1 MISYNFNEIKKI
13 SLIMIFFFIPLYVIN
28 VESKKNDYR
37 LHPIERKSLYSNGK
51 KILYIS
57 RHGGTI
63 SNFCYIATNLG
74 FNITVLEPIYNYQ
87 RKPNCYYTRNKCKS
101 FVKSKCFEFDYII
114 ISDIIPDSYIFLI
127 NKCDTK
133 IILEITNRFDFGVPK
148 FEKNIY
154 YKTISKAKKRKNII
168 FIENNPFEIYYLCDK
183 NIFIQNYYLIRP
195 IGLAPISKINKK
207 EIFHNKVAVINNWN
221 QGKILGPILKK
232 LNISFNILES
242 KYGGPLTLTNYK
254 AIIHIPYQ
262 VSVMKMMENFRYGI
276 PMIIPTE
283 RLLREILDNNK
294 NIINYRWIKMALNIK
309 NGIKNYIEFYND
321 EFKELFIYFDNFA
334 DLPNIIEITN
344 FKDLSLKEK
353 EFMKNYENKMVKI
366 WSEALDILPKKESLI
381 SDKKPLC
388 NKISI
393 ND

>member
-1 MISYNFNEIKKI
+1 MIYYNFNEIKKI
-13 SLIMIFFFIPLYVIN
+13 SLIMIFFFIPLYVNNIQ
-28 VESKKNDYR
+28 SKKNDYR
-37 LHPIERKSLYSNGK
+37 LYPIKRKNSYSNGK
-51 KILYIS
+51 NILYIS

-63 SNFCYIATNLG
+63 SNFFYIATNLG
-74 FNITVLEPIYNYQ
+74 FNITVLEPIYNFK

-127 NKCDTK
+127 NKCDKK

-168 FIENNPFEIYYLCDK
+168 FIENNPFEIYYLCEK

-195 IGLAPISKINKK
+195 IGVSPISKINKK
-207 EIFHNKVAVINNWN
+207 EIFLNKVAVINNGN

-321 EFKELFIYFDNFA
+321 EFKELFIYFDNFE

-366 WSEALDILPKKESLI
+366 WSEALDILPKKENLI

-393 ND
+393 NY

>member
-1 MISYNFNEIKKI
+1 MII
-13 SLIMIFFFIPLYVIN
+13 
-28 VESKKNDYR
+28 
-37 LHPIERKSLYSNGK
+37 
-51 KILYIS
+51 
-57 RHGGTI
+57 
-63 SNFCYIATNLG
+63 
-74 FNITVLEPIYNYQ
+74 Q
-87 RKPNCYYTRNKCKS
+87 
-101 FVKSKCFEFDYII
+101 
-114 ISDIIPDSYIFLI
+114 
-127 NKCDTK
+127 
-133 IILEITNRFDFGVPK
+133 K
-148 FEKNIY
+148 FEKNLY

-168 FIENNPFEIYYLCDK
+168 FVENNPFEMYYLCDK

-207 EIFHNKVAVINNWN
+207 EIFLNKVAVINNGN

-232 LNISFNILES
+232 LNISFNILEG

-254 AIIHIPYQ
+254 AVIHIPYQ

-321 EFKELFIYFDNFA
+321 EFKELFIYFDNFEE
-334 DLPNIIEITN
+334 LPNIIEITN

-366 WSEALDILPKKESLI
+366 WSEALDILPKKENLI

-393 ND
+393 NY